1 MIPFTIDELT
11 ACLKDVE
18 TGDMVETE
26 VIRVRRKSFLSKFN
40 EKTGWYV
47 NWAKFPKE
55 IEIYALVLKGTV
67 DIQGMVAIEPHED
80 AHAVHIH
87 WACTAPHNNIWE
99 NGRQKYSG
107 VGGHLF
113 AIAGNKS
120 VEYGFDGYI
129 FAEAMNEKI
138 LAHYQKNFQAEVFP
152 FGVPPHPY
160 RFIINEIN
168 MARIMEEYN
177 YEDTDEEI

>member
-1 MIPFTIDELT
+1 MITFTIDELT

-18 TGDMVETE
+18 TGDTVETE
-26 VIRVRRKSFLSKFN
+26 VIRIKRKSFLSKFN
-40 EKTGWYV
+40 KKTGWYV
-47 NWAKFPKE
+47 NWAKFPQE
-55 IEIYALVLKGTV
+55 VEIYALVLKGTV
-67 DIQGMVAIEPHED
+67 DIQGLIAIEPRKD
-80 AHAVHIH
+80 AQSLHIH

-99 NGRQKYSG
+99 NGKKKYSG

-120 VEYGFDGYI
+120 IQYGFGGYV

-138 LAHYQKNFQAEVFP
+138 LEHYQKFYHAEIFP
-152 FGVPPHPY
+152 FGNPPHPY

-168 MARIMEEYN
+168 MARIMEEYQ
-177 YEDTDEEI
+177 YDDTEEEI